1 MNCNR
6 FKPAAIA
13 VAAASLCLIAQQA
26 RAEPRAT
33 LNLIPSL
40 GGSSSTASSLND
52 LGQVTGQATLA
63 NATTRAYV
71 WQLGVGMTSLGLLP
85 NTLETSGTGI
95 NNRGQVTGYAD
106 LTGNGSAYRAFVWSA
121 QTGMQALSQPAP
133 YSSSLG
139 FAINDSGVVA
149 GWGSTGANL
158 DAVTWAPGALPQVVP
173 DPYGVAGP
181 SYARAIND
189 SGQLAGRHYVGS
201 GRYMAFRHTPG
212 ANAPLALGTLG
223 GNSSAA
229 LGINDAG
236 WVVGDSIDETN
247 YTKAFLWRPGVGM
260 LNLGAPPGFISTAQ
274 ALNNAG
280 QIVGQHQLGANQ
292 AAVLWRANG
301 AVTDLTTLVGAD
313 FRPQRAQA
321 INSFAQVAGTGKLS
335 ANGQERGFLLTL
347 HPDWVG
353 GDGHWDDSSGHWDWA
368 GSGTAAVR
376 VSSMHDVVINP
387 GSSVTVRGGADGLA
401 RSLRMGGTPRQIVTF
416 DLNGG
421 TTRVMDSAIVASG
434 GILTG
439 QGRVQGATQV
449 LDGGRLRV
457 DAAQPM
463 QLAGRLTNAG
473 NVDVQAHSGLAML
486 DVADTLVNRAEGQ
499 INLLNARLVMFG
511 GLDNAG
517 RLNVA
522 GLSSIAGAVNNR
534 VGSRINVSGLAGQ
547 ALFWD
552 ELVNNGVVSVTEGSA
567 ASFFGLVTGAGAFT
581 GAGAKHFAGGYQ
593 PGNSP
598 AEVNLDGALHFDS
611 GNLVLELGGT
621 QPGSQ
626 HDKLVFRN
634 GSVGIQG
641 ADVNLQLLWWNGY
654 AGQAG
659 DTFDL
664 FDWNGP
670 FSALHGEFGQ
680 LLLPTL
686 GQGLHWDTRRLYLDG
701 SLTVAVPEPSSY
713 ALMLLGLAGLAA
725 WAGRQ
730 QLNLETAVDRFPA
743 LATPHEH

>member
-6 FKPAAIA
+6 FKPAAVA
-13 VAAASLCLIAQQA
+13 AAAASLCLMAQAQ
-26 RAEPRAT
+26 PRAT
-33 LNLIPSL
+33 LNIIPTL
-40 GGSSSTASSLND
+40 GGTSSIGASLND

-63 NATTRAYV
+63 NGNTRAYV
-71 WQLGVGMTSLGLLP
+71 WQVGVAMTNLGVLSGTV
-85 NTLETSGTGI
+85 ETSGTGI

-106 LTGNGSAYRAFVWSA
+106 LTGNGTAYRAFVWGA
-121 QTGMQALSQPAP
+121 QSGMVALSQPAP
-133 YSSSLG
+133 YSSTLG
-139 FAINDSGVVA
+139 FAINDSGVIA

-181 SYARAIND
+181 SFARSINE
-189 SGQLAGRHYVGS
+189 SGQLAGRHYIGS

-212 ANAPLALGTLG
+212 ANSPLALGTLG
-223 GNSSAA
+223 GDSSQA

-236 WVVGDSIDETN
+236 WVVGDSVDETN
-247 YTKAFLWRPGVGM
+247 RTKGFLWRPGVGM
-260 LNLGAPPGFISTAQ
+260 LNLGAPPGFISTAE
-274 ALNNAG
+274 AVNNAG

-292 AAVLWRANG
+292 AAVLWRSSG
-301 AVTDLTTLVGAD
+301 AVTDLTTLVGPE
-313 FRPQRAQA
+313 FRPQRARA
-321 INSFAQVAGTGKLS
+321 INSFAQVAGTGKLT
-335 ANGQERGFLLTL
+335 ANGQDRGFLLTL
-347 HPDWVG
+347 HPDWIG
-353 GDGHWDDSSGHWDWA
+353 GDGHWDDSSAHWDWA

-376 VSSMHDVVINP
+376 VSSMHDAVINP
-387 GSSVTVRGGADGLA
+387 GTSVTVRGSADGLA
-401 RSLRMGGTPRQIVTF
+401 RSVRIGGTPRQIVTF

-421 TTRVMDSAIVASG
+421 TTRVMESAVVAGG

-473 NVDVQAHSGLAML
+473 NVDVQAFIGLATL
-486 DVADTLVNRAEGQ
+486 DVADTAVNRAEGQ

-511 GLDNAG
+511 GLDNSG

-534 VGSRINVSGLAGQ
+534 IGSRINVSGLAGE

-552 ELVNNGVVSVTEGSA
+552 DLVNNGTVSVTEGSA
-567 ASFFGLVTGAGAFT
+567 ASFFGLVTGAGGFS

-598 AEVNLDGALHFDS
+598 ALVNLEGAVHFDN
-611 GNLVLELGGT
+611 GNLVMELGGT
-621 QPGSQ
+621 TPGSG

-634 GSVGIQG
+634 GSVG
-641 ADVNLQLLWWNGY
+641 VNGGSVDLQVLWWDGY
-654 AGQAG
+654 AGKAG
-659 DTFDL
+659 DSFDL

-670 FSALHGEFGQ
+670 FSALQGQFGQ
-680 LLLPTL
+680 FLLPTL
-686 GQGLHWDTRRLYLDG
+686 AQGLHWDSSRLYVDG
-701 SLTVAVPEPSSY
+701 VLSVAVPEPSSY
-713 ALMLLGLAGLAA
+713 ALMALGLAGMGLLSRRRKAQ
-725 WAGRQ
+725 RS
-730 QLNLETAVDRFPA
+730 
-743 LATPHEH
+743 